1 LVQALFLCFFFAKVL
16 GFIAMCRQNKAAV
29 ASGDEVFEASDSE
42 ASVGEES
49 DCESVDSDVATAAS
63 PVRLERRLPEKSAPE
78 TAKVPPLP
86 PSLDHRAVS
95 LAAATASECC
105 GAAAS
110 RAPVQ
115 SKGPEGGLMGLV
127 AHLRTDNGRLREA
140 LVQAQ
145 RDMEALAAKQGKEGK
160 EDVQSIDFGHLLS
173 LVKDFGDDLGFYAD
187 EGFQAQQGTGAVEV
201 FAMDAES
208 DDETEPVAARDE
220 VSQLRAELE
229 HSREEVE
236 LLRKEMAA
244 KDEELIKLRSCLA
257 AK

>member
-1 LVQALFLCFFFAKVL
+1 
-16 GFIAMCRQNKAAV
+16 
-29 ASGDEVFEASDSE
+29 
-42 ASVGEES
+42 
-49 DCESVDSDVATAAS
+49 
-63 PVRLERRLPEKSAPE
+63 
-78 TAKVPPLP
+78 
-86 PSLDHRAVS
+86 
-95 LAAATASECC
+95 
-105 GAAAS
+105 
-110 RAPVQ
+110 
-115 SKGPEGGLMGLV
+115 MGLV

-187 EGFQAQQGTGAVEV
+187 EGFQAQEGAGAVEV

-208 DDETEPVAARDE
+208 DDETEPVSAKDE
-220 VSQLRAELE
+220 VSQLKAELQ

-244 KDEELIKLRSCLA
+244 KDEELIKLRQSCLA